1 MNILDELLKLN
12 TQLDEIFRK
21 VINGN
26 KDILD
31 EIDSLL
37 IQVVNYDNDL
47 EDEVI
52 KSSIDTFSTKLNL
65 IYKLIGQKENENL
78 NIVDLENEFKSIELE
93 RFNIVNNYVMGIV
106 KISEIKDFKDLLFK
120 FRERLDGIIISDIN
134 LIEFAKM
141 KSQIQHYNTEVL
153 EDENILSMAYSN
165 VD

>member
-1 MNILDELLKLN
+1 MNEEELM
-12 TQLDEIFRK
+12 
-21 VINGN
+21 
-26 KDILD
+26 
-31 EIDSLL
+31 DSLR
-37 IQVVNYDNDL
+37 Q
-47 EDEVI
+47 
-52 KSSIDTFSTKLNL
+52 
-65 IYKLIGQKENENL
+65 
-78 NIVDLENEFKSIELE
+78 EFKVLELK
-93 RFNIVNNYVMGIV
+93 RFQIVNNYVMGIV